1 MINPLRH
8 IVRHGEFGFEKEL
21 VLETDA
27 VLLQYR
33 NRRFVGF
40 LGIVPLVFFEVLAPL
55 LGLVLALLLNHLPLR
70 HQVVEFVDEAIKPRL
85 RLF

>member
-1 MINPLRH
+1 M
-8 IVRHGEFGFEKEL
+8 
-21 VLETDA
+21 VLEADA

-40 LGIVPLVFFEVLAPL
+40 LGIVSLVLFEVLAPL
-55 LGLVLALLLNHLPLR
+55 LRLVLAVLLNHLPLW